1 VTDAESDV
9 VLVDEGD
16 EADETDA
23 EPGLDIEPDEV
34 VVEAEA
40 GYIFDY
46 ISGRRVKATPE
57 EVDAVQVFSRR
68 LVEDFDY
75 PKEYV
80 QTRPQMRVR
89 RRPSDNRRSFP
100 VDIAVFRS
108 AERIESNLWLIV
120 ECKKKNRKDGLE
132 QLQLYLDMCP
142 ADIGV
147 WFNGNEHVY
156 LQKILHPDGQRTW
169 KFLPNLPR
177 FGQRIEDVGLYR
189 RRDLRPPSNL
199 RAVFRDLRNHLAGMT
214 TGVTRDEPLAR
225 EIINIL
231 SARSSTSRRR
241 DPVMWFSSVREW
253 TRLRTR
259 YRTEF

>member
-1 VTDAESDV
+1 
-9 VLVDEGD
+9 
-16 EADETDA
+16 
-23 EPGLDIEPDEV
+23 
-34 VVEAEA
+34 
-40 GYIFDY
+40 
-46 ISGRRVKATPE
+46 
-57 EVDAVQVFSRR
+57 
-68 LVEDFDY
+68 
-75 PKEYV
+75 
-80 QTRPQMRVR
+80 
-89 RRPSDNRRSFP
+89 
-100 VDIAVFRS
+100 
-108 AERIESNLWLIV
+108 
-120 ECKKKNRKDGLE
+120 
-132 QLQLYLDMCP
+132 MCP